1 MIIHNIEL
9 TKAGL
14 GLSGGEVCLLE
25 LVKCWRAVGHTNIV
39 YTSENGIATYTE
51 NGLAAP
57 AIEYCCIG
65 SYAAERR
72 FGVLLSWFLRT
83 CQSRRHV
90 RRFDHPE
97 QHLIVSHSD
106 FFPSVLFA
114 RWLKKANPAARW
126 LAFNHM
132 LAPNPFKGVKY
143 QYVKGKFI
151 LPSVVGLYYWCSQR
165 LFFCLQRKADLLIG
179 VNSSYHGYF
188 SARNRNVLF
197 IRLGADASLCAA
209 ERVEPLPVKR
219 YDACFIGRFHE
230 QKGIFELIDI
240 VERIVKAG
248 HASFCCALVGDCNNP
263 MGREVQ
269 RRIAQQ
275 HLGDNLMLLGSCM
288 GESKYAVLA
297 QSKVLILPSYYESFA
312 IVYLEAISM
321 GLPVFE
327 YDLPFFQDHQ
337 KGVVK
342 TPFLDNQAMA
352 VAILTLLSDAT
363 RYARLSAEG
372 RVYATQ
378 FSWAQAAA
386 DILRKAE
393 TLGLEQA

>member
-25 LVKCWRAVGHTNIV
+25 LVKCWRAMGHTNIV
-39 YTSENGIATYTE
+39 YTSENGIATYTQ

-57 AIEYCCIG
+57 DVEYCCVG
-65 SYAAERR
+65 SYAVEQR
-72 FGVLLSWFLRT
+72 FGVLVSWWLRT

-90 RRFDHPE
+90 RRLDHPE

-114 RWLKKANPAARW
+114 RWLKNANPEARW
-126 LAFNHM
+126 IAFNHM

-151 LPSVVGLYYWCSQR
+151 LPSLAGLYYWFSQQ
-165 LFFCLQRKADLLIG
+165 LFFRWQRQADLLVG
-179 VNSSYHGYF
+179 VNPSYQDCF
-188 SARNRNVLF
+188 AARNRQVLF
-197 IRLGADASLCAA
+197 IRLGADACLDAA
-209 ERVEPLPVKR
+209 QQVEPAPVKR

-230 QKGIFELIDI
+230 QKGIFELVDI
-240 VERIVKAG
+240 VERIVRAG
-248 HASFCCALVGDCNNP
+248 QASFSCALVGDYHNP
-263 MGREVQ
+263 IGREVQ
-269 RRIAQQ
+269 RRIAQKQ
-275 HLGDNLMLLGSCM
+275 LGQNITLLGSCM
-288 GESKYAVLA
+288 GASKYAVLA

-352 VAILTLLSDAT
+352 VAILDLLSDAA
-363 RYARLSAEG
+363 RYTRLSAEG
-372 RVYATQ
+372 RDYATH
-378 FSWAQAAA
+378 FSWARAAA
-386 DILRKAE
+386 DILRQV
-393 TLGLEQA
+393 GLL

>member
-25 LVKCWRAVGHTNIV
+25 LVKCWHASGHTNLV
-39 YTSENGIATYTE
+39 YTSENGIDTYE
-51 NGLAAP
+51 RNGLAASVV
-57 AIEYCCIG
+57 EYRRVG
-65 SYAAERR
+65 RYAAERR
-72 FGVLLSWFLRT
+72 YGVLLSWVLRT
-83 CQSRRHV
+83 WQARRLV
-90 RRFDHPE
+90 RRFDHP
-97 QHLIVSHSD
+97 QRHVIVSHSD

-114 RWLKKANPAARW
+114 RWLKRANPEAAW

-165 LFFCLQRKADLLIG
+165 LFFYWQRKADLLIG
-179 VNSSYHGYF
+179 VNPSYRDYF
-188 SARNRNVLF
+188 AARNRNVLF
-197 IRLGADASLCAA
+197 IRLGADASLGAA
-209 ERVEPLPVKR
+209 ERVEPLPVKK

-248 HASFCCALVGDCNNP
+248 HASFCCALVGECNNP
-263 MGREVQ
+263 IGREVQ
-269 RRIAQQ
+269 RRIVQR
-275 HLGDNLMLLGSCM
+275 HLGANITLLGSCM

-327 YDLPFFQDHQ
+327 YDLPFYQDHQ
-337 KGVVK
+337 QGVVK

-352 VAILTLLSDAT
+352 VAILDLLSDAT

-378 FSWAQAAA
+378 FSWTRSAAEILRRAQAIARQ
-386 DILRKAE
+386 D
-393 TLGLEQA
+393 